1 MNTFVL
7 KFKKFFKT
15 TIEFILNPKLL
26 LCFGIAWI
34 LTNGWAYI
42 ALGIGTWL
50 NINWLTAVAG
60 AYLAF
65 LWIPVTPEKLIT
77 IVIAMFL
84 LKLLFPE
91 DKKTL
96 KRLHLMKEL
105 IKRKM
110 RKAKE
115 KLKNKYDKK

>member
-34 LTNGWAYI
+34 ATNGWAYI

-105 IKRKM
+105 IKRKT

>member
-60 AYLAF
+60 TYLTF

-77 IVIAMFL
+77 IIIAMFL

-105 IKRKM
+105 IKRKT